1 MLQNF
6 KNSIKGTN
14 FYLAAILFVG
24 SWIGLSEELGTSI
37 YTTLAGT
44 IGLFGALR
52 LWAKNDFHFK
62 GKENLNRSANM
73 WHYLGQMVIVLLPEA
88 GNLVPA
94 IADVVDAVVKK
105 DTSVLLSRG
114 MTLVVVLF
122 YLLKPKPNETNP

>member
-14 FYLAAILFVG
+14 FYLAAILFIG
-24 SWIGLSEELGTSI
+24 SWVGMTEELGTSI
-37 YTTLAGT
+37 YMAFASLV
-44 IGLFGALR
+44 GLFGAVR

-73 WHYLGQMVIVLLPEA
+73 WNYLGQMVIVLLPEA

-94 IADVVDAVVKK
+94 VADVIDAVLKK
-105 DTSVLLSRG
+105 DTSVILSRG
-114 MTLVVVLF
+114 MALVVIIF
-122 YLLKPKPNETNP
+122 YLIKPKTDETTA